1 MGGGGGGGG
10 VLGQFYAQKNHT
22 KIRCEYSDIK
32 RWLRCRD
39 ILRIQK
45 QVMRALL
52 KTRWLR
58 TKTSAICAYKDKR

>member
-1 MGGGGGGGG
+1 MGGSGT
-10 VLGQFYAQKNHT
+10 VLST
-22 KIRCEYSDIK
+22 KRSYKIGCEYSAIK

-45 QVMRALL
+45 YLMRALL

-58 TKTSAICAYKDKR
+58 TKTSAICAHKDKR